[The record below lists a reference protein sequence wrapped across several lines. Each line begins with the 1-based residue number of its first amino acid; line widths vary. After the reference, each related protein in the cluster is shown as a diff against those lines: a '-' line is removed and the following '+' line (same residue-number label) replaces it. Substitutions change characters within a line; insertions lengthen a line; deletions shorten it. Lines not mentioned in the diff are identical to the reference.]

1 MTITVTSVANTQS
14 FGAWLSTTNRLVE
27 IVSQNTVTVDTSTGG
42 SLSTGNG
49 YVNGYFGANYLYVAN
64 GLSGGNVSSNGVLD
78 IVSNVAFKYST
89 SNLVT
94 LTANSTE
101 SVLNINVTNVNIT
114 ANTISITG
122 NTSFSNAVNFS
133 DAVTFANAV
142 NMTSTSPSV
151 FSSNVTVS
159 GTVSVGNS
167 TVNTTINST
176 AFGISNSTVSYS
188 ILAPTAAQYANNDYY
203 LNANGQWSRVV
214 TGSNTYIQFND
225 SETLGSS
232 SSLTFNKTTST
243 LNVGTFTA
251 NSTVVNSTAYNI
263 GSNFIANST
272 GVYTG
277 TVNAA
282 SHTVG
287 TSTIANATGVF
298 TTGTVNGATISVGT
312 STIANATGVYTGVV
326 NGSSITVGTST
337 IANATGVFTT
347 GTVNGSSITVGTST
361 IANATGVYTGVVNGS
376 SITVGTS
383 VIANT
388 TRLAIGT
395 AVGLQA
401 NGGIGTTG
409 QILTSNGTTVYWST
423 PSAGVAGS
431 TTQIQFNDGGVLA
444 GDTGL
449 TFNKTTDT
457 LSTNTIL
464 ATSTVN
470 AASHTVGTSTIANA
484 TGVFTTG
491 TVNGATISIGAS
503 VIANTTRLAIGTA
516 VGVQANGGIGTAGQV
531 LTSNG
536 TTVYWGS
543 AGASG
548 TVTSVATGNG
558 LTGGPITTTGT
569 VSILAN
575 SGVTANTTGLF
586 VTQGTGLVVNATGVH
601 LNATYIGTL
610 AANSATYLGSVNNLG
625 NATGIYITGTV
636 NAASHTVGTS
646 TIANTTGVFTTGT
659 VNGATIS
666 VGTSVIANT
675 TRLAIGTAVG
685 LQANGGIGAAGE
697 VLHSNGTS
705 IYWAPD
711 DQGVTSVATG
721 NGLTGG
727 PITTTGTVSILA
739 NSGITA
745 NSTGLFVTQGTG
757 TVVNATGVHVN
768 ATYIGTLAAN
778 SATYLGS
785 SINFGN
791 ASGIFTTGTVNGA
804 TISVGTSVIA
814 NTTRLVIGTA
824 VGLQANGG
832 IGTSGQVLTSN
843 GTTIYWAGAGV
854 AVTAN
859 NTDTQTF
866 FIPMSNSTTG
876 TWSNGVV
883 SNTKLY
889 FVPST
894 GTLNATI
901 FNSLSDREQK
911 INIVTAPVGF
921 IDAIRGVEYDWKDTG
936 KKSSG
941 VIAQEI
947 EEYLPHLVETKDG
960 SKSVNYS
967 GLIAYLIEEI
977 KQLKDRV
984 KALENK

>member
-42 SLSTGNG
+42 SISTGNG

-64 GLSGGNVSSNGVLD
+64 GLSGGNVSSNGVLN

-94 LTANSTE
+94 LTANSTV
-101 SVLNINVTNVNIT
+101 SVLMIAVTNVNIT
-114 ANTISITG
+114 ANSISITG
-122 NTSFSNAVNFS
+122 NTSFANAVTFS
-133 DAVTFANAV
+133 EAVTFANAV

-151 FSSNVTVS
+151 FSSNVTVN

-232 SSLTFNKTTST
+232 SSLTFNKTST
-243 LNVGTFTA
+243 TLSVGTFTA

-272 GVYTG
+272 GIY
-277 TVNAA
+277 A
-282 SHTVG
+282 
-287 TSTIANATGVF
+287 
-298 TTGTVNGATISVGT
+298 
-312 STIANATGVYTGVV
+312 GVV
-326 NGSSITVGTST
+326 NGSSITVGTS
-337 IANATGVFTT
+337 I
-347 GTVNGSSITVGTST
+347 
-361 IANATGVYTGVVNGS
+361 
-376 SITVGTS
+376 
-383 VIANT
+383 IANT

-401 NGGIGTTG
+401 NNGIGTSG
-409 QILTSNGTTVYWST
+409 QVLTSNGTTVYWST

-431 TTQIQFNDGGVLA
+431 NTQIQFNDAGALA

-464 ATSTVN
+464 ATSTIN
-470 AASHTVGTSTIANA
+470 AASHTVGTNTI
-484 TGVFTTG
+484 
-491 TVNGATISIGAS
+491 
-503 VIANTTRLAIGTA
+503 
-516 VGVQANGGIGTAGQV
+516 
-531 LTSNG
+531 
-536 TTVYWGS
+536 
-543 AGASG
+543 
-548 TVTSVATGNG
+548 
-558 LTGGPITTTGT
+558 
-569 VSILAN
+569 
-575 SGVTANTTGLF
+575 
-586 VTQGTGLVVNATGVH
+586 
-601 LNATYIGTL
+601 
-610 AANSATYLGSVNNLG
+610 
-625 NATGIYITGTV
+625 
-636 NAASHTVGTS
+636 
-646 TIANTTGVFTTGT
+646 
-659 VNGATIS
+659 
-666 VGTSVIANT
+666 
-675 TRLAIGTAVG
+675 
-685 LQANGGIGAAGE
+685 
-697 VLHSNGTS
+697 
-705 IYWAPD
+705 
-711 DQGVTSVATG
+711 
-721 NGLTGG
+721 
-727 PITTTGTVSILA
+727 
-739 NSGITA
+739 A
-745 NSTGLFVTQGTG
+745 NSTGV
-757 TVVNATGVHVN
+757 
-768 ATYIGTLAAN
+768 
-778 SATYLGS
+778 
-785 SINFGN
+785 
-791 ASGIFTTGTVNGA
+791 FTTGTVNGA

-843 GTTIYWAGAGV
+843 GTTIYWGSAGASGTVTSVATGNGLTGGPITTTGTVSILANSGITANTTGLFVTQGTGLVVNATGVHVNATYIGTLAANSSTYLGSVNNLGNTTGIYTTGTINAASHTVGTSTIANSTGVFTTGTVNGATISVGTSTIANSTGVYTGVVNGSSLTVSTSTIANSTGVFTTGTVNGATISVGTSVIANTTRLVIGTAVGLQANGGIGTSGQVLTSNGTTVYWAGAGV

-859 NTDTQTF
+859 NTDSQTF

-901 FNSLSDREQK
+901 FNSLSDRKQK

-921 IDAIRGVEYDWKDTG
+921 IDAIRGVEYNWKDTG

-977 KQLKDRV
+977 KELKDRV